1 MGFDRGSPQS
11 YTGARARARDPYFAR
26 LAPGG
31 RGPTPCAPQ
40 GGAAKVRCY
49 FLMLFFSLTPG
60 TRCCSTPGTRK
71 FVVEVLAVFATR
83 ANLYLEAPHLE
94 SHYLSAQDVLVPSR
108 RHNENGKPRKF
119 VEFAGIAL
127 KSGNSLKLR
136 VSSVLLWRRERTRT
150 SWDVLSGKIVNL
162 DTPSV

>member
-1 MGFDRGSPQS
+1 MCARAGGPSLRDVEPGTGLVRGGPAVRCRLFLWWIRRRKGVGFQLVSNKT

-94 SHYLSAQDVLVPSR
+94 SHYLSAQDVVVPSR
-108 RHNENGKPRKF
+108 RHNETGSRHQ
-119 VEFAGIAL
+119 
-127 KSGNSLKLR
+127 KL
-136 VSSVLLWRRERTRT
+136 
-150 SWDVLSGKIVNL
+150 NL
-162 DTPSV
+162 